1 LTIPLP
7 DSVNILGVQYT
18 IEYCDNPAEV
28 DLHKRKSLW
37 GQIDYWTRTIRVYNN
52 DRPRPDVWQTILH
65 EVIHAIVDALHMDVL
80 ADKEDDVDLLALAL
94 MDVLE
99 RNEWMRLS

>member
-1 LTIPLP
+1 
-7 DSVNILGVQYT
+7 
-18 IEYCDNPAEV
+18 
-28 DLHKRKSLW
+28 
-37 GQIDYWTRTIRVYNN
+37 
-52 DRPRPDVWQTILH
+52 VWQTILH

-80 ADKEDDVDLLALAL
+80 ADKEDDIDLLALAL